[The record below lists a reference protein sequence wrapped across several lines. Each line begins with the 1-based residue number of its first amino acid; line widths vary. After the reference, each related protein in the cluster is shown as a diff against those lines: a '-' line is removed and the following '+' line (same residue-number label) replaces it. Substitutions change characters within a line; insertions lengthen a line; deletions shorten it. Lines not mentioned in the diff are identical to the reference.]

1 MADNVTTE
9 VGGRGSEPANEPA
22 EHVEETVDEGSAQR
36 RLVEA
41 DLLVRSGLA
50 TLDGQS
56 LSVGLSNGSLD
67 LKVALPLPP
76 RPLHPSM
83 FLQVSEGGPTEVAL
97 ERWFGRA
104 VSRIER
110 ALPGQVQLV
119 QDAREARIQW
129 IPTPD
134 TADDANHRAIS
145 VAGLVAENFQFLLN
159 DGAESAARQL
169 SVRLTDVQGRAERLS
184 ATLLD
189 HALIKLPSAGIFHL
203 LEQVG
208 PENED
213 PICIALQRDAD
224 LLAPGVGKGLYIAL
238 RFPSTVAEERDL
250 LGEVLAVVASQRVEL
265 PFSVSDDY
273 GLFGEWN
280 DLRSAV
286 ILTPSEPSELA
297 FDDYLLAVRDLVR
310 FFRSYVDFV
319 WQGHDPFVLL
329 ATTPAREV
337 EARRQHEEADE
348 EAEAGWAAELKA
360 KSGQQRP
367 QAPAKKKKVKV
378 PEIDRLSAREVVKR
392 IQASQP
398 GKKYDVFM
406 SHPGYNID
414 KTVRIMS
421 IVLSISSDEARAL
434 CEAAPVELAKEVPA
448 SRAQQLKQVLGG
460 TGAKV
465 RVVAEDEEDEQ

>member
-1 MADNVTTE
+1 MADDVTTE
-9 VGGRGSEPANEPA
+9 VGGHSPERPNEGTGRSEEA
-22 EHVEETVDEGSAQR
+22 VDEASVQR

-56 LSVGLSNGSLD
+56 LSVGLQNGSLD
-67 LKVALPLPP
+67 LKVALALPP

-83 FLQVSEGGPTEVAL
+83 VLRVADGGPADHEL
-97 ERWFGRA
+97 DKWFGRA
-104 VSRIER
+104 ISRIER

-145 VAGLVAENFQFLLN
+145 VAGLVVENFQALLD
-159 DGAESAARQL
+159 DGAEAAARQL

-184 ATLLD
+184 AMLPE
-189 HALIKLPSAGIFHL
+189 HALIKLQSAGIFHVI
-203 LEQVG
+203 EQVG
-208 PENED
+208 PDGDD
-213 PICIALQRDAD
+213 PHCMALQRDAD

-238 RFPSTVAEERDL
+238 RLPTSAAEERDL
-250 LGEVLAVVASQRVEL
+250 LGEVLAVVATQRVDI
-265 PFSVSDDY
+265 PFAVSDDY
-273 GLFGEWN
+273 GLFGEWD
-280 DLRSAV
+280 DLRSAI
-286 ILTPSEPSELA
+286 ILTPSAPSELA
-297 FDDYLLAVRDLVR
+297 FEDYLLAVRGLVR

-319 WQGHDPFVLL
+319 WDGHDPFGLL
-329 ATTPAREV
+329 ATTPSKETAL
-337 EARRQHEEADE
+337 RQPEEATEDG
-348 EAEAGWAAELKA
+348 AEPGWAAELKA
-360 KSGQQRP
+360 KSSRQR
-367 QAPAKKKKVKV
+367 APAPAKKKVKV

-406 SHPGYNID
+406 SHPGYNIE

-434 CEAAPVELAKEVPA
+434 CEAAPVELAKDVPA

-465 RVVAEDEEDEQ
+465 RVVAEDEENEQ